1 LQTIF
6 RPKMHYIARFCIHN
20 LKFFGVIPLE
30 PCRGRGDPSRTHP
43 SPWCL
48 VPDTHFHLARQRSIV
63 PVLRNDHWLE
73 QHKCETGNII
83 RLIYVSLEIVEVRC
97 AERKHVSTIGA
108 HCQPIDSQLLDCI
121 RSVGRQGVPTG
132 RQQLDN
138 LHLRIEYRHT
148 DHESVTRSRKKRS

>member
-1 LQTIF
+1 MLQNALWTALQTIF

-97 AERKHVSTIGA
+97 AERKTRVNNRCTLSADRQSATRLHQIS
-108 HCQPIDSQLLDCI
+108 
-121 RSVGRQGVPTG
+121 RSAY
-132 RQQLDN
+132 QLDASSWTTCTCASN
-138 LHLRIEYRHT
+138 T
-148 DHESVTRSRKKRS
+148 DTQITKV